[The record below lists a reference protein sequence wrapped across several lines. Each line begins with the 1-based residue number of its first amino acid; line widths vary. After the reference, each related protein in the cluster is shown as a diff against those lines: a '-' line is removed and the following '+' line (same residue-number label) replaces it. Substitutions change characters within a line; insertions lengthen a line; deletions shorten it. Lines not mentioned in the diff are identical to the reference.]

1 MVCAQLAHHWK
12 ANLATAFEAAKAA
25 PYDFAGSLLFA
36 VGSLL
41 YVATATMELAG
52 TYDYYNA
59 AWLDV
64 AAPAMDCLSSIAYF
78 RAWQLA
84 WSRRSLSKQATPF
97 AYLADFT
104 YHGCIFFCFGSVS
117 YLVGALLY
125 ACGIRE
131 PFDLDI
137 LSSNLLLISS
147 SLGFLGTLA
156 QWKEDEVDYRLQAP
170 DDLPRVSFTLAPC
183 RARQDPQ
190 NPKKVF
196 WLFWADVLYI
206 LGSMLYVLYSYV
218 PYFAETQHASAQL
231 QNVFN
236 MIGSLLFVA
245 DCYLYVLSFVQ
256 ATGAEEEKGSD
267 TATSE
272 GDIAEYD
279 RKCRVRCCPGHS
291 GQFRRSSPS
300 LVLVVVVVVMF

>member
-41 YVATATMELAG
+41 YVATAAMELAG

-84 WSRRSLSKQATPF
+84 WTRRSLNKQEKPF

-125 ACGIRE
+125 ACDIQE

-137 LSSNLLLISS
+137 LSSNLLLMSS

-170 DDLPRVSFTLAPC
+170 DLPRVSFTLAPC
-183 RARQDPQ
+183 RASQDPQ

-206 LGSMLYVLYSYV
+206 FGSMLYVLYSYV
-218 PYFAETQHASAQL
+218 PYFAKTQHASDQL

-245 DCYLYVLSFVQ
+245 DCYLYVVSFVQ
-256 ATGAEEEKGSD
+256 ATGVDEKGSD

-279 RKCRVRCCPGHS
+279 RECIARCSHRGELQESSRVG
-291 GQFRRSSPS
+291 
-300 LVLVVVVVVMF
+300 